1 MRFAILALAILFVS
15 PLAVIAEDQNFPV
28 YAPWKEFEAGW
39 DDVQI
44 WVSDTRVV
52 PSRMVYPANA
62 PGESQPMSEEGTF
75 PLIIFFTDSG
85 EERDQY
91 VWLQDDLAQS
101 GIITLII
108 DDNFVTQSGEDDL
121 VSAIA
126 AIRDELID
134 WNSNG
139 GPISNMT
146 GQMAMFHWGVA
157 GHGSGATSAAQALH
171 DWNTSE
177 SNPPRALFG
186 LGLDSNGE
194 SHDSS
199 RILARPSIA
208 LFITGTVDE
217 IAPADE
223 NAVPFLADWPGAW
236 QLIHPLGANHLQYQ
250 ESTGFLEDFTDTSD
264 PDMSESE
271 QRAHALRYIKP
282 YLNLTLRGIDS
293 AFKPAFNR
301 ESSNSP
307 VASDA
312 YIDEDLSR
320 SRLFA
325 LSDVN
330 LSSSIVGI
338 ANNTT
343 ISVDVTSRQG
353 VMTAANVSCEADGSN
368 GIGILVAGVATC
380 TINGSGISPGFH
392 SAIIRIHDNS
402 FSDWA
407 EMELQRIGSPMT
419 LILPTP
425 DLIFPQRSSGT
436 LQANS
441 LANDPDGQTITF
453 TDATLHSEEGVLEV
467 NLNSTSLTVSHTE
480 QDQWIGNVNMSVNL
494 SAGGDDVATVIVKV
508 IVTEV
513 DDPVVQGT
521 VVEMLI
527 GDEDNGS
534 LMLDLSAFVSDPEGA
549 EIQLSQPAIVE
560 GLSVVLDGSD
570 VEILPDP
577 NWNGGAMIN
586 LPVSDGTTA
595 AIIVEI
601 PVRIDAV
608 DDALWVNESAWNI
621 TMDEDS
627 AMQLNLELFAGDI
640 DGDELTWSLSGASTI
655 VDAQL
660 SSVLD
665 LVGIDNQNGL
675 VTSFVLEVT
684 DGNTTF
690 TNNLRIEVIDIA
702 DVPMVS
708 MTSSV
713 VGDGQ
718 VDVLWSLIDADVN
731 STHIIEMYWEFGEA
745 NATHACTGEEVKT
758 CASAVVM
765 PEAAVGQELI
775 LRLQVWDEEAQ
786 QWSNIDTRIVVAK
799 EPPKS
804 GNQDVSGFDAPQW
817 LLPVTM
823 GIVAILLLILIFQG
837 GLKSEDLASEEQE
850 GEPEVEVLKE
860 VKVEVEVEVEQPKG
874 LLARAAKKS

>member
-1 MRFAILALAILFVS
+1 MRFAMLALTILIVS
-15 PLAVIAEDQNFPV
+15 PLAVMAEDQNFPV

-52 PSRMVYPANA
+52 PSRMAYPANTS
-62 PGESQPMSEEGTF
+62 GKSQPMSEEGTF

-85 EERDQY
+85 EARDQY
-91 VWLQDDLAQS
+91 VWLQEDLAQC

-108 DDNFVTQSGEDDL
+108 GDNFITQSGEDDL
-121 VSAIA
+121 VSAIT

-146 GQMAMFHWGVA
+146 GQMAMFHWGVS

-199 RILARPSIA
+199 RILARPSVA

-223 NAVPFLADWPGAW
+223 NAIPFLADWPGAW

-250 ESTGFLEDFTDTSD
+250 EDSGFLEGFTDGDAT
-264 PDMSESE
+264 MSESE

-301 ESSNSP
+301 ESSTSP

-312 YIDEDLSR
+312 YLDEDMSR

-330 LSSSIVGI
+330 LSSPVVGI

-353 VMTAANVSCEADGSN
+353 VMTTANVSCEVDGSS
-368 GIGILVAGVATC
+368 GVGILAAGVATC
-380 TINGSGISPGFH
+380 TVNGSEISPGFH
-392 SAIIRIHDNS
+392 NVIIRIHDNS
-402 FSDWA
+402 FSDWS
-407 EMELQRIGSPMT
+407 ELELERIGSPMT
-419 LILPTP
+419 LISPTP
-425 DLIFPQRSSGT
+425 DLVFPQRSSGI
-436 LQANS
+436 LQAIS
-441 LANDPDGQTITF
+441 LASDPDGQDIIF
-453 TDATLHSEEGVLEV
+453 TNATLHSEEGVLEV
-467 NLNSTSLTVSHTE
+467 NLNGTSLTVSHIE
-480 QDQWIGNVNMSVNL
+480 QDQWIGNVNLSVNF
-494 SAGGDDVATVIVKV
+494 SAGGDDVATVMVKV

-513 DDPVVQGT
+513 DDPVVQDS
-521 VVEMLI
+521 VVEMLV

-534 LMLDLSAFVSDPEGA
+534 LMIDLSAYVSDPEGA

-560 GLSVVLDGSD
+560 GLSVVLNGSE
-570 VEILPDP
+570 VVIYPDQD
-577 NWNGGAMIN
+577 WNGAAMIN

-595 AIIVEI
+595 AILVEI

-608 DDALWVNESAWNI
+608 DDPLWVNESAWNI

-627 AMQLNLELFAGDI
+627 AVQLDLASFAGDI
-640 DGDELTWSLSGASTI
+640 DGDELIWSLSGASTI
-655 VDAQL
+655 IDAQL

-675 VTSFVLEVT
+675 VTNLILEVT

-690 TNNLRIEVIDIA
+690 TQNLRIEVIAIA
-702 DVPMVS
+702 DVPTVS

-718 VDVLWSLIDADVN
+718 VDVLWSLIDADGN
-731 STHIIEMYWEFGEA
+731 STYIIEMSWEFGEA
-745 NATHACTGEEVKT
+745 NATHACTGDVVKT

-765 PEAAVGQELI
+765 PEAAAGQELI

-786 QWSNIDTRIVVAK
+786 QWSNVDTRVVVAK
-799 EPPKS
+799 APSKS
-804 GNQDVSGFDAPQW
+804 VNQDVSGFDAPQW
-817 LLPVTM
+817 LLPATM
-823 GIVAILLLILIFQG
+823 GIVVILLLILIFQG
-837 GLKSEDLASEEQE
+837 GAKSEDLASEEQE
-850 GEPEVEVLKE
+850 KDSEVVMELE
-860 VKVEVEVEVEQPKG
+860 AEDEQPKG